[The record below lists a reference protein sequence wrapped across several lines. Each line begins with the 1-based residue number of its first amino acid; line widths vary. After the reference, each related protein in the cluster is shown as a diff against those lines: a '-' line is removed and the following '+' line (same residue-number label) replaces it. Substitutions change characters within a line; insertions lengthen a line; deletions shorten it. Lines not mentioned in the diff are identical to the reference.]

1 MSEHE
6 REHELTQAELFDV
19 FSNARRRRTV
29 QYLKRQ
35 GGSCDLAP
43 LVEQVAAWENDTDP
57 DDVTRTQRRR
67 VYISLYQTHL
77 PMLEDHGIV
86 DWDPDGHKI
95 DLLPDEEVFE
105 PYLDRHHGSSRAWHR
120 WYAAAATLGAV
131 AFAVAALSLGPVTT
145 AAAPAVALGVCGII
159 LALSIAQ
166 HVSRRPNLDSPL
178 GLAGR

>member
-1 MSEHE
+1 MSDS
-6 REHELTQAELFDV
+6 ELTQAKLFDV

-29 QYLKRQ
+29 QFLKRQ

-86 DWDPDGHKI
+86 DWDPDGHEI
-95 DLLPDEEVFE
+95 ELLPSEDRFE
-105 PYLDRHHGSSRAWHR
+105 PYLDRHLEDQRQWHR
-120 WYAAAATLGAV
+120 LYAAVTAVGVV
-131 AFAVAALSLGPVTT
+131 AFGLSALAVGPLTT
-145 AAAPAVALGVCGII
+145 AAAPVVALGLC
-159 LALSIAQ
+159 LAVLVLSVVQ
-166 HVSRRPNLDSPL
+166 HVSRRPE
-178 GLAGR
+178 LARPFGRASR